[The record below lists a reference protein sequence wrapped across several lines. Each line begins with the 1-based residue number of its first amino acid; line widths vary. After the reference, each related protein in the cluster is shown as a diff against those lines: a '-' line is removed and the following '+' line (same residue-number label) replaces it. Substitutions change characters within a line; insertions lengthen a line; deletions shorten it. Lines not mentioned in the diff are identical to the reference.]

1 MQAEFPVIY
10 SIFPLAIYFTRGSV
24 YMSMLLSQFVPLLLS
39 PTVSTHIRNE
49 YYSDIKSNEIEP
61 VEVMWMDLEPV
72 IQSKLN

>member
-1 MQAEFPVIY
+1 
-10 SIFPLAIYFTRGSV
+10 
-24 YMSMLLSQFVPLLLS
+24 MSMLLSQFVPLLLS

-72 IQSKLN
+72 IESKLN